1 MQKTIENGH
10 RNSGFSHLKYM
21 VIVSHL
27 KYMVIV
33 HSYVNVY
40 QRVHYQTEVSEKMG
54 RPEKIINFRLAFS
67 MTK

>member
-10 RNSGFSHLKYM
+10 RNSGF
-21 VIVSHL
+21 SHL